1 MSVIDQLASSQGKRD
16 EAPNQALAAE
26 IIKTKNKEAVKE
38 LLELLHHKSKDI
50 QSDSIKVMYE
60 VAEKAPEL
68 VAKHSKELVALL
80 DSKNNRLQWGA
91 MTALDAIAGED
102 PKTVYASLAK
112 IIAVADKGSVI
123 TNDHCVGILIT
134 LCGEKAYRKDA
145 FDLLLERLLKSPV
158 NQLPMYAEHALPVI
172 DASTKAAFLKVVSGR
187 LVDMD
192 KESKRK
198 RVEKVIKKL
207 QTL

>member
-1 MSVIDQLASSQGKRD
+1 MSIIGQLASSLGKRD
-16 EAPNQALAAE
+16 EAPNHALAAN
-26 IIKTKNKEAVKE
+26 IVRTKDRKALKE

-50 QSDSIKVMYE
+50 QSDSIKVIYE
-60 VAEKAPEL
+60 VAEQAPEL
-68 VAKHSKELVALL
+68 VAKHNQELVALL
-80 DSKNNRLQWGA
+80 DNKNNRLQWGA

-102 PKTVYASLAK
+102 PETVHASLAK

-158 NQLPMYAEHALPVI
+158 NQLPMYAEQALPVI
-172 DASTKAAFLKVVSGR
+172 GAETKAAFLKVLSAR
-187 LVDMD
+187 LGDIE
-192 KESKRK
+192 KESKRR

-207 QTL
+207 QAI

>member
-1 MSVIDQLASSQGKRD
+1 MSIIDQLASSLGKRD

-26 IIKTKNKEAVKE
+26 IVKTKDQKVLKE

-50 QSDSIKVMYE
+50 QSDSIKVIYE
-60 VAEKAPEL
+60 VAEQAPEL

-158 NQLPMYAEHALPVI
+158 NQLPMYAEQALPVI
-172 DASTKAAFLKVVSGR
+172 DAGSKAAFLKVLSGR
-187 LVDMD
+187 LGDID

-198 RVEKVIKKL
+198 RVEKVIKKVQAL
-207 QTL
+207 